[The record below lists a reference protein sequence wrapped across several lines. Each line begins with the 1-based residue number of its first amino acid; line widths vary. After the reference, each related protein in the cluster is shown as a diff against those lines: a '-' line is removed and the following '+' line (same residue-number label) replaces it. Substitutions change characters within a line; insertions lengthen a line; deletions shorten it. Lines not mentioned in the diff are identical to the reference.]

1 MNDRIIHTYLSN
13 QIHSYN
19 EEKRNELVP
28 SQTKIFE
35 VGLIDSISFVLLVED
50 IQENFKIKI
59 YPSEMINNNFESIQS
74 LISFIKSKMKNDE

>member
-59 YPSEMINNNFESIQS
+59 YPSEIINNNFESIQS
-74 LISFIKSKMKNDE
+74 LISFIKSKMKNDV